1 MPQEEQVLVIE
12 RKVFDAVGDFH
23 GLAFDVDR
31 YLDAFFVA
39 GIPRFIPRAD
49 AETDPNFQQ
58 LIPYVIMR
66 SGDKYL
72 SYVRGTR
79 AGETR
84 LVGKRSIGI
93 GGHINPE
100 DHTPPGHAPVERS
113 DFRDA
118 YLAAVKREVD
128 EEVNVD
134 TTYSNSVVALL
145 NDDSSEVG
153 KVHLGIVHLW
163 DLDAPKVTRKE
174 QMITQLAFMTARELH
189 EIRETLETWSS
200 LCVEKLDQMTRCTA

>member
-1 MPQEEQVLVIE
+1 MASEEHVLVIE
-12 RKVFDAVGDFH
+12 RKVLDTVGSFH

-39 GIPRFIPRAD
+39 GVPRFIPRKG
-49 AETDPNFQQ
+49 AETDPGYKQ

-66 SGDKYL
+66 CGDKYL

-93 GGHINPE
+93 GGHINPV
-100 DHTPPGHAPVERS
+100 DWAPLFDR
-113 DFRDA
+113 DLRDA
-118 YLAAVKREVD
+118 YVAAVKREVD
-128 EEVNVD
+128 EEVNVLAGYAD
-134 TTYSNSVVALL
+134 SVVALL
-145 NDDSSEVG
+145 NDDTSEVG

-163 DLDAPKVTRKE
+163 DLDSPNVTKRE
-174 QMITQLAFMTARELH
+174 QMITQLGFMTKAELKGARD
-189 EIRETLETWSS
+189 TLETWSS
-200 LCVEKLDQMTRCTA
+200 LCVERLDRMTGCIA

>member
-1 MPQEEQVLVIE
+1 MAQEEQVLVIE
-12 RKVFDAVGDFH
+12 RKVFDSLGAFH

-39 GIPRFIPRAD
+39 GVPRFIPRVD
-49 AETDPNFQQ
+49 AENDPSFKQ

-72 SYVRGTR
+72 NYVRGTR

-93 GGHINPE
+93 GGHINPV
-100 DHTPPGHAPVERS
+100 DQTSVEAG

-134 TTYSNSVVALL
+134 TGYSNSVVALL
-145 NDDSSEVG
+145 NDDTSEVG

-163 DLDAPKVTRKE
+163 DLEAPNVTKRE
-174 QMITQLAFMTARELH
+174 QMITQLTFMTAAQLH
-189 EIRETLETWSS
+189 EVRDTLETWSS
-200 LCVEKLDQMTRCTA
+200 LCVEKLDEMTRCIA